1 MSGATARRVVAVEVP
16 EPSPGLFSNCLMV
29 GDMVHVSGQ
38 HAGRPGGG
46 LLGDGSVRDQT
57 RQSLRKIVALV
68 EAAGGRAADIVK
80 LTVYLTQMDRK
91 SEVSEARREFFREPL
106 PCSTLIGVNA
116 LVAPGL
122 AVEIDAVA
130 VIGCGAREEATA

>member
-1 MSGATARRVVAVEVP
+1 
-16 EPSPGLFSNCLMV
+16 
-29 GDMVHVSGQ
+29 VHVSGQ